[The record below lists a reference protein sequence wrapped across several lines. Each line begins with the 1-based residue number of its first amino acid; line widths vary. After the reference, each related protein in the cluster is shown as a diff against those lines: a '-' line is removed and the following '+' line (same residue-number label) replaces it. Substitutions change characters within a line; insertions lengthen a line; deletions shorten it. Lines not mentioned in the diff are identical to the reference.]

1 MQNHNTEHTQTVIDQ
16 SPDMPDKCTSRPNES
31 GSFYI
36 DGICRIFDPN
46 TKEILVEI
54 RA

>member
-1 MQNHNTEHTQTVIDQ
+1 MQNDKTEFTPKIVEEPVNE
-16 SPDMPDKCTSRPNES
+16 STSLPNES

-46 TKEILVEI
+46 TEETLVEI